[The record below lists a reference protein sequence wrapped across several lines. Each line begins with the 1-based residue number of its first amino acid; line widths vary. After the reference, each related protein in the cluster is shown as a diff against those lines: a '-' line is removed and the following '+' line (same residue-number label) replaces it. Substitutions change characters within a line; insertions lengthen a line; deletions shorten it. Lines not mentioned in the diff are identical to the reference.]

1 MRLSPVR
8 AAFRVRAQ
16 IAERQALAAIDVA
29 PLSDHDIEVDGRRV
43 VKTSVFDLSIGRRL
57 VGTAISLDAM
67 TGDAA
72 AVLDWLGVDGGAADF
87 GDRVARVE
95 SWQRAI
101 EGWRTSPPLTGGAHL
116 GASWRLHAPLGQSD
130 LAASVLIGDRWG
142 PGRWDGSQGGLV
154 AMGLDRQQSGWRVA
168 RGEELEALWLD
179 AIRSG
184 AGMLLDMEQRL
195 RGFAGRARHFLESRR
210 RPGRL
215 GELLHLAMVRPYV
228 TSAMAARQL
237 GLTSAGAIK
246 LLTIASDAGLLV
258 ERTGQAS
265 YRHYSIPVA
274 PPSEVP
280 RKSDNP
286 FELSEPMA
294 WD

>member
-1 MRLSPVR
+1 
-8 AAFRVRAQ
+8 
-16 IAERQALAAIDVA
+16 
-29 PLSDHDIEVDGRRV
+29 
-43 VKTSVFDLSIGRRL
+43 
-57 VGTAISLDAM
+57 
-67 TGDAA
+67 
-72 AVLDWLGVDGGAADF
+72 
-87 GDRVARVE
+87 
-95 SWQRAI
+95 
-101 EGWRTSPPLTGGAHL
+101 
-116 GASWRLHAPLGQSD
+116 
-130 LAASVLIGDRWG
+130 
-142 PGRWDGSQGGLV
+142 
-154 AMGLDRQQSGWRVA
+154 MGLDRQQSGWRVA

-286 FELSEPMA
+286 FELPEPMA